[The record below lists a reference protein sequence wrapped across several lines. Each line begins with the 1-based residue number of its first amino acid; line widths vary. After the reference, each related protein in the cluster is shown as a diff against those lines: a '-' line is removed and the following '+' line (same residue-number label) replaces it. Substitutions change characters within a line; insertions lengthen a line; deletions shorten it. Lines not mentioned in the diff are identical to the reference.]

1 MTTKVEPEQAYKA
14 GVELLR
20 QRTRRLL
27 ASREDALTLLIGGL
41 ERWFQLTPWS
51 ELPDHDREFWSII
64 SELLNDSGLGIE
76 AINTVLE
83 TGAKSAQ
90 AARKETEALL
100 AKCGRGKGWEQ

>member
-20 QRTRRLL
+20 QRARRLV

-41 ERWFQLTPWS
+41 ERWFQPTPWS
-51 ELPDHDREFWSII
+51 ELPDHDREFWTVIA
-64 SELLNDSGLGIE
+64 ELLNNARLGIE
-76 AINTVLE
+76 SIATVLDA
-83 TGAKSAQ
+83 GAQSAH
-90 AARKETEALL
+90 AAKKETEALF